1 MGDQNGIGNEMIRI
15 VGAVLAG
22 YVAIGVL
29 VVLTDQIFAVAVPG
43 FRATIPPPLYY
54 FVIVTITD
62 ALYSIAG
69 GYLCAVIARAAVR
82 KATLSLMIFGEIM
95 GVASTILQWHA
106 EPHWAAIALLVLYP
120 IAVWIGSKLRS
131 GNNQQAM
138 ASAAAAA
145 SK

>member
-1 MGDQNGIGNEMIRI
+1 MIRI

-22 YVAIGVL
+22 YVAVGVL

-43 FRATIPPPLYY
+43 FRAMTPPPLYY

-62 ALYSIAG
+62 ALYSIVG
-69 GYLCAVIARAAVR
+69 GYLCAVIARASAHR
-82 KATLSLMIFGEIM
+82 ATLSLMIFGEIM
-95 GVASTILQWHA
+95 GVASTILQWHT
-106 EPHWAAIALLVLYP
+106 EPHWAAIALLILYP

-131 GNNQQAM
+131 GNNDQLV
-138 ASAAAAA
+138 AAAAA